1 MNSNYS
7 TIPAYIRYSIFFTG
21 ICALGFLVYIGQDII
36 IPICFALLFAILLD
50 PLVTFFQK
58 IKIPRTLAITL
69 AIIVAFLLI
78 SVSIYFIS
86 NQLSLFNESFP
97 KFREKFHIVSEQ
109 IKSWMSS
116 EFNISLQ
123 TINSQTDKWS
133 KSIFDKSGAMI
144 GYSVNKVTEL
154 IIMWLLI
161 PVYVYLFLYY
171 QTLLLLFI
179 ERVSDKEDQK
189 KIGEVMI
196 EGKKMIQSYL
206 LGLLF
211 EAIIMSILNSVGLLI
226 LGIEYAVLLGIVGA
240 LLNVIPYLGGI
251 VSTALPMLVAIVTK
265 DSLSSPL
272 LVLGVYLLIQF
283 IDNNFI
289 VPFVVASRVKI
300 NALFSIIVV
309 LVFGSLFGI
318 AGMFLAI
325 PFIAIAKIIFDRV
338 ESLKP
343 YGLLLGVDTPSN
355 SKFINI
361 FEKFRKDKINK
372 TKQKE

>member
-1 MNSNYS
+1 M
-7 TIPAYIRYSIFFTG
+7 
-21 ICALGFLVYIGQDII
+21 
-36 IPICFALLFAILLD
+36 
-50 PLVTFFQK
+50 
-58 IKIPRTLAITL
+58 
-69 AIIVAFLLI
+69 
-78 SVSIYFIS
+78 
-86 NQLSLFNESFP
+86 
-97 KFREKFHIVSEQ
+97 
-109 IKSWMSS
+109 
-116 EFNISLQ
+116 
-123 TINSQTDKWS
+123 
-133 KSIFDKSGAMI
+133 
-144 GYSVNKVTEL
+144 TEL

-171 QTLLLLFI
+171 QSLLLLFI
-179 ERVSDKEDQK
+179 ERVSDKGNQK

-211 EAIIMSILNSVGLLI
+211 EAIIMSILNSAGLLI
-226 LGIEYAVLLGIVGA
+226 LGIEYAVLLGIIGA

-265 DSLSSPL
+265 DSLASPL
-272 LVLGVYLLIQF
+272 MVLGVYLLIQF

-309 LVFGSLFGI
+309 LLFGSLFGI

-325 PFIAIAKIIFDRV
+325 PFIAIVKIILDRI
-338 ESLKP
+338 ELLKP
-343 YGLLLGVDTPSN
+343 YGLLLGVDTPAN

-372 TKQKE
+372 TKQKV